1 MTVTVRL
8 FASYAESLGKSEIE
22 LDLAEGATV
31 SDVMHSISS
40 FPGASRLPPSPLI
53 AVNCTYAQLTTPVKS
68 GDEVA
73 IIPPVAGG

>member
-8 FASYAESLGKSEIE
+8 FAYYAERVGRTQWSLE
-22 LDLAEGATV
+22 LPEGATV
-31 SDVMHSISS
+31 SDVIASVTAL
-40 FPGASRLPPSPLI
+40 PGGSVLPDSPLA
-53 AVNCTYAQLTTPVKS
+53 AVNHSYAKGSKRLAD

>member
-8 FASYAESLGKSEIE
+8 FASYAESLGKSEVE
-22 LDLAEGATV
+22 MRVDDGATV
-31 SDVMHSISS
+31 ADVVRALSAM
-40 FPGASRLPPSPLI
+40 PGATRLPPSPLV
-53 AVNCTYAQLTTPVKS
+53 AVNCVYATQSTGLND

>member
-8 FASYAESLGKSEIE
+8 FAYYAEGVGRNELSLE
-22 LDLAEGATV
+22 LADGATV
-31 SDVMHSISS
+31 ADVLAVVGAL
-40 FPGASRLPPSPLI
+40 PGASAIPSAPLVALNLTYTTASARL
-53 AVNCTYAQLTTPVKS
+53 AH